1 MKKILVISTDENLL
15 SLLRSQVTALGFEI
29 STIDTNQHLAEQ
41 VKLEKPAVLIIDFL
55 LGDDNAAAVCHQITA
70 SPDTSDIPV
79 VILSDMPGI
88 EQTAAKAGSFAVI
101 KKPMSVE
108 LLAENIMAALLAHK
122 V

>member
-1 MKKILVISTDENLL
+1 MKKILVISADEHLL
-15 SLLRSQVTALGFEI
+15 NLLRSQVAAAGFEI
-29 STIDTNQHLAEQ
+29 ATIATHGHLAEQ
-41 VKLEKPAVLIIDFL
+41 VKLEKPAVLVIDFL
-55 LGDDNAAAVCHQITA
+55 LGDDNAAAVCHQVTS

-79 VILSDMPGI
+79 IILSDMPGI

-108 LLAENIMAALLAHK
+108 LLAENIMAALLQHK